1 MTDLNRKYKGDGK
14 RIYEALKHKDVPEKP
29 EPYVAD
35 PDLAE
40 AVNMALLLRRPL
52 LLEGDPGCGKTCL
65 AYAVAYELG
74 YPLKTCYI
82 RSTTRAQDLLYN
94 YDQLRRL
101 YDIQEGKTCQP
112 ENENQLKNA
121 EIKPPPKEDYRELRE
136 LGEAIR
142 ISRDDDM
149 PSVVLIDEIDK
160 ADIDFPN
167 DLLLVLDEWKF
178 TIHETQE
185 TYDALKGSTIED
197 RKNFLPLVIITSN
210 REKELPA
217 PFLRRCLYYY
227 IEFPNRPTLN
237 KILAS
242 HFENPDDPLF
252 KHAVNKFME
261 LREKPGV
268 SWRKQPSTSELIDW
282 IHLLKNNGYQG
293 EDLDKAEPASLPFL
307 EALVKTLRDL
317 KSIAKSIINK

>member
-1 MTDLNRKYKGDGK
+1 MTDLNRTFEGDGEC
-14 RIYEALKHKDVPEKP
+14 RYEALKHDDVPAKT
-29 EPYVAD
+29 EPYVASH
-35 PDLAE
+35 DLTE
-40 AVNMALLLRRPL
+40 AVNMAMLLRRPL

-101 YDIQEGKTCQP
+101 YDIQERKTCKV
-112 ENENQLKNA
+112 EGEDSFKNA
-121 EIKPPPKEDYRELRE
+121 EVKPPPKTDYRKLRE
-136 LGEAIR
+136 LGEAISMAQND
-142 ISRDDDM
+142 I

-178 TIHETQE
+178 KIDETE
-185 TYDALKGSTIED
+185 EYFDALKGSNILK
-197 RKNFLPLVIITSN
+197 RKDYLPLVIITSN

-227 IEFPNRPTLN
+227 IDFPDRSTLN
-237 KILAS
+237 KILVS
-242 HFENPDDPLF
+242 HFEDTKSPLF

-261 LREKPGV
+261 LREQKGV
-268 SWRKQPSTSELIDW
+268 SWRKQPSTSELLDW
-282 IHLLKNNGYQG
+282 IRLLKNDGYSG
-293 EDLDKAEPASLPFL
+293 EALAEAMVGDLPFS
-307 EALVKTLRDL
+307 EALVKTQRDL
-317 KSIAKSIINK
+317 KALQRV